1 MEQQRRLE
9 ELRQESHPH
18 ACLDGHV
25 YLGIIRANE
34 DGEEYEETLKVK
46 CRRCEAEA
54 SVARI
59 PRRWFTPDG
68 PDAA

>member
-1 MEQQRRLE
+1 MEQQRSLE

-25 YLGIIRANE
+25 YLGIIRINE
-34 DGEEYEETLKVK
+34 DGEEEEEISEVK

-54 SVARI
+54 
-59 PRRWFTPDG
+59 RWSAASLGSDG
-68 PDAA
+68 PEAA